1 MKNSSWVGI
10 ASVDGKRGVK
20 AMKKPAVFRVPKS
33 IFYGRGSFEKLG
45 MQAALRGKKALIIS
59 DKIMDQ
65 LGYVSEGQSYL
76 NDAGIQSAVY
86 LGIASEPTDKYVSEA
101 LFTFK
106 REQCDLVISIGGG
119 SCIDTAKAVA
129 VLASNGGFIGDYIG
143 GKKHAHHSPAPH
155 IAIPTTAGTGS
166 EATDVT
172 VITNTSSNVK
182 MMIKQPAFLPD
193 AAIVDP
199 LLTVSSPKNITAA
212 TGIDALSH
220 SIEAYLSKKAHPMTD
235 TMAISA
241 MNLIAENI
249 LTAYKDGENLDARE
263 AMSLGSLQAGIA
275 FSNSSVCLV
284 HGMSRPVG
292 ALFHVPHGIS
302 NAMLLPAVLEFSQ
315 EACVERLAD
324 IGRIFRPDIESGANR
339 EAAEI
344 AVQSV
349 KELCRKLNIPN
360 LKEWGIDGE
369 AYKKAVGKMAADAI
383 DSGSPA
389 NNPKVPSKLE
399 LEELYHICYDYH
411 FSSETEKV

>member
-1 MKNSSWVGI
+1 L
-10 ASVDGKRGVK
+10 
-20 AMKKPAVFRVPKS
+20 KKPAVFRVPES
-33 IFYGRGSFEKLG
+33 IFYGRGSFENLG
-45 MQAALRGKKALIIS
+45 SQAALKGNKALIIS

-65 LGYVSEGQSYL
+65 LGYVTEGRALL
-76 NDAGIQSAVY
+76 NDAGVQSAVY

-101 LFTFK
+101 LDLFK
-106 REQCDLVISIGGG
+106 SEQCDLVISIGGG
-119 SCIDTAKAVA
+119 SCIDTAKAIA
-129 VLASNGGFIGDYIG
+129 VLAANGGFIGDYMG
-143 GKKHAHHSPAPH
+143 GKKLALQTPVPH

-172 VITNTSSNVK
+172 VITNTSNNVK

-241 MNLIAENI
+241 MKLIVENI
-249 LTAYKDGENLDARE
+249 LTAYNDGGNLDARE
-263 AMSLGSLQAGIA
+263 RMSLGSLQAGIA
-275 FSNSSVCLV
+275 FSNASVCLV
-284 HGMSRPVG
+284 HGMSRPIG
-292 ALFHVPHGIS
+292 GLFHVPHGIS
-302 NAMLLPAVLEFSQ
+302 NAMLLPAVLEFTQ
-315 EACVERLAD
+315 GACVERLAD
-324 IGRIFRPDIESGANR
+324 IGRIFRPDINKGANG
-339 EAAEI
+339 EAAEV

-369 AYKKAVGKMAADAI
+369 AFKQAVGKMTADAI

-389 NNPKVPSKLE
+389 NNPQVPSQLE
-399 LEELYHICYDYH
+399 LEELYHICYDYD

>member
-1 MKNSSWVGI
+1 
-10 ASVDGKRGVK
+10 
-20 AMKKPAVFRVPKS
+20 MKKPAVFRVPES
-33 IFYGRGSFEKLG
+33 IFYGRGSIENLG
-45 MQAALRGKKALIIS
+45 TQAALKGKKALIIS

-65 LGYVSEGQSYL
+65 LGYVTEGRTLL
-76 NDAGIQSAVY
+76 NDAGVQSAVY
-86 LGIASEPTDKYVSEA
+86 LGIASEPTNKYVSEA
-101 LFTFK
+101 LDLFK
-106 REQCDLVISIGGG
+106 SEQCDLVISIGGG
-119 SCIDTAKAVA
+119 SCIDTAKAIA
-129 VLASNGGFIGDYIG
+129 VLAVNGGFIGDYMG
-143 GKKHAHHSPAPH
+143 GKKLAQQKPVPH

-172 VITNTSSNVK
+172 VITNSSNNVK

-241 MNLIAENI
+241 MKLIAENI
-249 LTAYKDGENLDARE
+249 LTAYNDGGNLDARE
-263 AMSLGSLQAGIA
+263 RMSLGSLQAGMA
-275 FSNSSVCLV
+275 FSNASVC
-284 HGMSRPVG
+284 
-292 ALFHVPHGIS
+292 S

-324 IGRIFRPDIESGANR
+324 IGRIFRPEIESGDDVKI
-339 EAAEI
+339 AEI

-369 AYKKAVGKMAADAI
+369 AFEKAVGKMAADAI
-383 DSGSPA
+383 DSGSPII
-389 NNPKVPSKLE
+389 PKCPASWNWRNFIIFAMTMIFPLKPRRCKCRQSLM
-399 LEELYHICYDYH
+399 LKGALL
-411 FSSETEKV
+411 